1 LQLVICTSATS
12 LNTGRLAR

>member
-1 LQLVICTSATS
+1 LVICTSATS